1 MKLLVFFPSKE
12 DFLIFAENVK
22 VFGMHSCFRKP
33 ICGQLPL
40 AVVRISY
47 MIGIPPDYFIGFR
60 IKIIQVLGT
69 PKVGKSQSERSNN
82 GGDRDCRDLD
92 RHRSPLLGANIL
104 WVGLTP
110 PLFVT
115 FSEPPVGRQYIMGGT
130 YSPAVSTVFRSFQ
143 LHIGVINCRKVS

>member
-82 GGDRDCRDLD
+82 GGDKDCRDLD
-92 RHRSPLLGANIL
+92 RHRSPQLGANI
-104 WVGLTP
+104 
-110 PLFVT
+110 
-115 FSEPPVGRQYIMGGT
+115 
-130 YSPAVSTVFRSFQ
+130 
-143 LHIGVINCRKVS
+143 